1 MIKELNLNIFSSFL
15 DVLSRLARFQITSN
29 FPHLIY
35 YLRYARLEPSLI
47 STGVLHPFD
56 VEHLL
61 HVNTNHDKVAYL
73 LTEIILKGSNRNL
86 RIFLQCLEDCDYKV
100 HADKIR
106 NTSPIAY
113 YSSRQSEGTGDR
125 SGNDRLRALS
135 TPNVAVGA
143 FKLAVE
149 MSDVD
154 DNAGDENAANF

>member
-1 MIKELNLNIFSSFL
+1 M
-15 DVLSRLARFQITSN
+15 ARFQITSN

-149 MSDVD
+149 SMSSTPYLV
-154 DNAGDENAANF
+154 NVPSTELHISLTLHLLNSSSRRRPIS